1 MTLPAAMEVE
11 VFKTARRPDTFLF
24 LPEGLSPN
32 DWPDGLEAVFMP
44 AEKVLSLTLTADQPL
59 AAQSATR
66 VMEEIAA
73 KGYFLQLPP
82 QPSSSDASEPSPN
95 SVLNTTII
103 SAGAIDS
110 TSGAGNAGAN
120 KTPPISPSITPPRE
134 VSGVANHN
142 PVSYTHLTLPTKA

>member
-1 MTLPAAMEVE
+1 MTLPAVMEVE

-24 LPEGLSPN
+24 LPEGLLPN

-59 AAQSATR
+59 AAQSVTR

-82 QPSSSDASEPSPN
+82 QPSSSNVSEP
-95 SVLNTTII
+95 
-103 SAGAIDS
+103 
-110 TSGAGNAGAN
+110 
-120 KTPPISPSITPPRE
+120 TPC
-134 VSGVANHN
+134 
-142 PVSYTHLTLPTKA
+142 